1 MNLALLQLF
10 GPAHLWALALIPI
23 VSLIL
28 VLTVRAVGIP
38 AVARVVAFSL
48 AALLILNTA
57 VTYGARFASGRF
69 DVGTWLP
76 MHLCDW
82 ATIAAILALL
92 FRWQLSYELAY
103 FWSLGGTLQALLTP
117 DIVNDFP
124 TIWFLVFFFGHGTVI
139 VSVIFLTLALGMRP
153 WPQSL
158 LRAFLWSNVYL
169 LCAALVNYMFDANYG
184 YLCEKPQ
191 RASLLDY
198 LGPWPIYIAGLEI
211 VAALMFL
218 VLYAPFFIADRL
230 SKRA

>member
-1 MNLALLQLF
+1 MILAGLELF
-10 GPAHLWALALIPI
+10 GPTHLWTLTLIAVVAAMLVIAVRLAR
-23 VSLIL
+23 S
-28 VLTVRAVGIP
+28 P
-38 AVARVVAFSL
+38 AVERLVAFSL
-48 AALLILNTA
+48 AALLVANA
-57 VTYGARFASGRF
+57 VITYGARLTADRF
-69 DVGTWLP
+69 DVKTWLP

-82 ATIAAILALL
+82 AAAAIVVALC
-92 FRWQLSYELAY
+92 FRWQWSYELAY

-117 DIVNDFP
+117 DIVDDFP
-124 TIWFLVFFFGHGTVI
+124 TIWFLVFFFGHGTAI

-184 YLCEKPQ
+184 YLREKPQ

-230 SKRA
+230 RA